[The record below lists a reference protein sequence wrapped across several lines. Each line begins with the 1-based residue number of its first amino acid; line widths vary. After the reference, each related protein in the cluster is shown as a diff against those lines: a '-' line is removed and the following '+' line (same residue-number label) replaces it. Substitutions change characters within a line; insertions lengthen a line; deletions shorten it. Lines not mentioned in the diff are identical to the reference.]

1 MSRYN
6 NYKILNNSSKYYQ
19 FLRKK
24 RNGIKNIQQY
34 ETPVLYHPDMIDRA
48 SLNTT
53 THVWTVG
60 DRYYKLADQF
70 YGVRL
75 PHRRFAHNSTRHR
88 IHFGHPGNGIRKWL
102 LARNSDPTIR
112 KQINSSMTTAV
123 TLRPACRAYKRVL
136 LLSMPQQQ

>member
-70 YGVRL
+70 YG
-75 PHRRFAHNSTRHR
+75 
-88 IHFGHPGNGIRKWL
+88 
-102 LARNSDPTIR
+102 DPTLWWIIAWYNGR
-112 KQINSSMTTAV
+112 PTESDCLPGDLLTIPLDTESILA
-123 TLRPACRAYKRVL
+123 TLG
-136 LLSMPQQQ
+136 MG

>member
-60 DRYYKLADQF
+60 DRYYKLADQY
-70 YGVRL
+70 YGDPALWWIIAWYNGRPTEADCITGDL
-75 PHRRFAHNSTRHR
+75 LTIPLDAESILSTL
-88 IHFGHPGNGIRKWL
+88 GMG
-102 LARNSDPTIR
+102 
-112 KQINSSMTTAV
+112 
-123 TLRPACRAYKRVL
+123 
-136 LLSMPQQQ
+136 